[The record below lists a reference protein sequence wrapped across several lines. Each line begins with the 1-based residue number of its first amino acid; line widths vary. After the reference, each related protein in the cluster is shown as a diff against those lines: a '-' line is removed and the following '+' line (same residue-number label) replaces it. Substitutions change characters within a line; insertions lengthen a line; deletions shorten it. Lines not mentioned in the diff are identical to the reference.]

1 MKPGAA
7 VAPSSRLRLFN
18 MYTMG
23 VDCHPCAS
31 KQVQNVRF
39 ARREQG
45 RSSGQKEQLVKG
57 SKWGFEGCAHMSQ
70 SPMCFPVAMGNA
82 LATHT
87 EPSAKL
93 TTAHKAHH
101 CDGHAPTQTRDY
113 IIDSRRGGS
122 PGGAGGGGGAAV
134 AVARRRSLKASEG

>member
-1 MKPGAA
+1 
-7 VAPSSRLRLFN
+7 
-18 MYTMG
+18 
-23 VDCHPCAS
+23 
-31 KQVQNVRF
+31 
-39 ARREQG
+39 
-45 RSSGQKEQLVKG
+45 
-57 SKWGFEGCAHMSQ
+57 
-70 SPMCFPVAMGNA
+70 MGNA

-122 PGGAGGGGGAAV
+122 PGGGGGGGGAAV
-134 AVARRRSLKASEG
+134 AVAEEKPEAKAERRHATIDRRFSTINASRRTG